1 MSYAASRDC
10 IASLVRSPPACQPT
24 SIAQALQVN
33 EYAHRMPEWQHDG
46 TPRSESAKH
55 AGLRFGVG
63 SLALHA
69 PPAQRAPVQL
79 SSDFQALALTKLRTL
94 S

>member
-46 TPRSESAKH
+46 TPRSESASMW
-55 AGLRFGVG
+55 GCDLG
-63 SLALHA
+63 SVRSPYMR
-69 PPAQRAPVQL
+69 PPHKGPL
-79 SSDFQALALTKLRTL
+79 CS
-94 S
+94 